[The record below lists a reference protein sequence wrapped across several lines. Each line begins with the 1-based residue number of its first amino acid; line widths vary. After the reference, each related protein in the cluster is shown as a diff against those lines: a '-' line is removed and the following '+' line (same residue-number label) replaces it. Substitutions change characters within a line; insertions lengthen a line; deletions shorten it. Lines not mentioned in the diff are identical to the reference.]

1 MARTV
6 KHFSLHRIAGTE
18 LRVVS
23 DVEAGVLPLIQI
35 EEAVIRGYAQR
46 GIWHHRWVTLFVL
59 HNLQPLVRQ
68 LRPGTD
74 LPPGEAATLDSRPV
88 VNVYDLANPEGCHVF
103 VNQQA
108 MMKAGY
114 WDDSLALKGL
124 LAHEHA
130 HPLAENET
138 TRVSRQMQ
146 LELSL
151 ADSGRQAADSSQQ
164 PTASSFQPRIHPLLT
179 VLAEK
184 ICLYA
189 PREIFANETT
199 IQSGFG
205 GDLLHLDRRN
215 VTDAR
220 RSVAGREGLCNQLQQ
235 EVVQGKLSRTMAD
248 ALLLIGDLKGYLDLA
263 LETAPFYR
271 TGRESDARELEVVL
285 ETAVFPVLEPQV
297 GRAYTDLC
305 RQYITLRADMKPP
318 ELVAWGEEVLSI
330 LTKALAEKGL
340 ILQVHL
346 QMAERNTERNHA

>member
-18 LRVVS
+18 LRVIS
-23 DVEAGVLPLIQI
+23 DVDAGVLPLIQM
-35 EEAVIRGYAQR
+35 EETVIRGYAQR
-46 GIWHHRWVTLFVL
+46 GIWPHHWVTLFVL
-59 HNLQPLVRQ
+59 HDLQPLVRQ
-68 LRPGTD
+68 LRSGAD
-74 LPPGEAATLDSRPV
+74 LPLGEAATLDHRPV
-88 VNVYDLANPEGCHVF
+88 VNVYDLADPEGCHIF

-138 TRVSRQMQ
+138 TRITRQMQ
-146 LELSL
+146 LEVSL
-151 ADSGRQAADSSQQ
+151 ADSSQQ
-164 PTASSFQPRIHPLLT
+164 PAASSYQSRIHRLLI
-179 VLAEK
+179 VLADK

-189 PREIFANETT
+189 PREIFANEIT

-220 RSVAGREGLCNQLQQ
+220 RSVAGREELCSQLQQ
-235 EVVQGKLSRTMAD
+235 EVIQGKLSPATAD
-248 ALLLIGDLKGYLDLA
+248 ALLLIGDLSGYLDLA

-285 ETAVFPVLEPQV
+285 ETAIFPLLEPQV
-297 GRAYTDLC
+297 GQAYTDLC
-305 RQYITLRADMKPP
+305 HQYIALRADMGPS

-330 LTKALAEKGL
+330 LTRVLAERGL
-340 ILQVHL
+340 ILQCHL
-346 QMAERNTERNHA
+346 QMADSDGQPA

>member
-6 KHFSLHRIAGTE
+6 KHFSLHRIARTE

-23 DVEAGVLPLIQI
+23 DVEVGVLPVIEV
-35 EEAVIRGYAQR
+35 EEAVIRCYAQQ
-46 GIWHHRWVTLFVL
+46 GIWPHRCVTLFVL
-59 HNLQPLVRQ
+59 HDLQPLVRQ
-68 LRPGTD
+68 LRPDTD
-74 LPPGEAATLDSRPV
+74 LPPGEAATLDYRPV
-88 VNVYDLANPEGCHVF
+88 VNVYDLANPEACHVF
-103 VNQQA
+103 VNRQA
-108 MMKAGY
+108 MVKAGY
-114 WDDSLALKGL
+114 WGDAPILKGL

-130 HPLAENET
+130 HLLAENET
-138 TRVSRQMQ
+138 TGLSRQLQ

-151 ADSGRQAADSSQQ
+151 ADSGRQAANSSQQ
-164 PTASSFQPRIHPLLT
+164 PTASSFQPKIHPLLT
-179 VLAEK
+179 LLAEK

-205 GDLLHLDRRN
+205 ADLLHLDRRN

-248 ALLLIGDLKGYLDLA
+248 ALLLIGDLRGYLDLA

-271 TGRESDARELEVVL
+271 TGRESEARELEAVL
-285 ETAVFPVLEPQV
+285 ETDVFPFLEPQV
-297 GRAYTDLC
+297 SRAYTDLC
-305 RQYITLRADMKPP
+305 RQYIALRADMKPP
-318 ELVAWGEEVLSI
+318 ELVVWGEDVLSI
-330 LTKALAEKGL
+330 LTEALAEKGL

-346 QMAERNTERNHA
+346 QMAERNME